1 MAEQQDEVHDVS
13 RFEGKVV
20 LVTGAASGIGK
31 ATATRFATEGAS
43 VACLDVNV
51 IGAEATCISI
61 HGGGGQARWYR
72 CDVTDASEVERVVAT
87 VVDELGPPNV
97 CCNVAGIGRFA
108 RSEEQPVEEFR
119 TIIEVN
125 LVGTFA
131 MSRACLPHL
140 LGNGG
145 CIVNVSSSP
154 GTMGQPYSAAY
165 CSSKGGVTMLTKA
178 MAVEFNRRGVRVNAV
193 APAGIDTP
201 LTKEFGFVEGT
212 DPQEYLKMFPPTG
225 KMAAPEEVAA
235 LIAFLAS
242 DEAGYLSGAVVPID
256 MGVTA

>member
-1 MAEQQDEVHDVS
+1 VK

-20 LVTGAASGIGK
+20 VVTGAASGIGK
-31 ATATRFATEGAS
+31 ATAKRFAVEGAA

-51 IGAEATCISI
+51 IGAEAAGIAI
-61 HGGGGQARWYR
+61 HADGGVARWYG
-72 CDVTDASEVERVVAT
+72 CDVTDSSEVDRVVAAIAQ
-87 VVDELGPPNV
+87 EMGAPAV

-108 RSEEQPVEEFR
+108 RSEQQPVEEFR
-119 TIIEVN
+119 TIVEVN

-131 MSRACLPHL
+131 MSRACLPYL
-140 LGNGG
+140 LENEG
-145 CIVNVSSSP
+145 CIVNVSSSA
-154 GTMGQPYSAAY
+154 GLFGQPYSAAY
-165 CSSKGGVTMLTKA
+165 CASKGGVTLLTKA
-178 MAVEFNRRGVRVNAV
+178 MAVEFNKRGVRVNAV

-201 LTKEFGFVEGT
+201 LTKDFGFVEGS
-212 DPQEYLKMFPPTG
+212 DPKEYLKMFPPTG

>member
-1 MAEQQDEVHDVS
+1 MQ

-20 LVTGAASGIGK
+20 VVTGAASGIGR
-31 ATATRFATEGAS
+31 ATAARFGAEGAS

-51 IGAEATCISI
+51 IGAEATGLAIRAD
-61 HGGGGQARWYR
+61 GGDARWHR
-72 CDVTDASEVERVVAT
+72 CDVTDASEIELVVAAIA
-87 VVDELGPPNV
+87 DDLGAPDV

-108 RSEEQPVEEFR
+108 RSEDQPVDEFR
-119 TIIEVN
+119 RIVEVN

-131 MSRACLPHL
+131 MSRACLPYL
-140 LGNGG
+140 LERHG
-145 CIVNVSSSP
+145 CIVNVSSSA

-178 MAVEFNRRGVRVNAV
+178 MAVEFNKRGVRVNAV

-201 LTKEFGFVEGT
+201 LTKEFGFVEGS